1 VRFPNI
7 LARLADDE
15 KGLSVFME
23 RSVKERVVGATIL
36 VVLLVLIVPELLSGP
51 KSPATARAPA
61 LPASDSTESM
71 RNVTVDLTTRRATAA
86 DGDTAAATA
95 AAASA
100 ADTESA
106 SAASA
111 DSEPGSPPNPTPG
124 PSSNAPTITT
134 LKAQQPSDAPPVEN
148 EAPSPR
154 SSMAAKAVTTHEA
167 SHGGWAVQ
175 LGSFASRVNADNL
188 VRQLKGRE
196 APAYVLSSGKGAD
209 QRYKVRV
216 GPVADRAAAE
226 RLRLKLAKDGHAG
239 SLVAP

>member
-1 VRFPNI
+1 
-7 LARLADDE
+7 
-15 KGLSVFME
+15 ME

-51 KSPATARAPA
+51 KSAAPAKAPA
-61 LPASDSTESM
+61 LPASESTEPM
-71 RNVTVDLTTRRATAA
+71 RNVTVDLATRKATAA
-86 DGDTAAATA
+86 DLDAASATGSAAGDVDAASA

-100 ADTESA
+100 AAGT
-106 SAASA
+106 
-111 DSEPGSPPNPTPG
+111 GSPASPAPG
-124 PSSNAPTITT
+124 PTAPTITT

-148 EAPSPR
+148 EPPSPR
-154 SSMAAKAVTTHEA
+154 SSMPAKNLPSHEA
-167 SHGGWAVQ
+167 ARGGWGVQ

-196 APAYVLSSGKGAD
+196 APAYVLSSGKGTEL
-209 QRYKVRV
+209 RFKVRV

-239 SLVAP
+239 TLVAP

>member
-1 VRFPNI
+1 MK
-7 LARLADDE
+7 
-15 KGLSVFME
+15 KGLNSFME

-51 KSPATARAPA
+51 KSPAPAKAPA
-61 LPASDSTESM
+61 PPASESTEPM

-86 DGDTAAATA
+86 DVDTSSATGS
-95 AAASA
+95 AASA
-100 ADTESA
+100 TDTESA
-106 SAASA
+106 SADSAS
-111 DSEPGSPPNPTPG
+111 SEPGSPPGPTPG
-124 PSSNAPTITT
+124 PSSSAPTITT
-134 LKAQQPSDAPPVEN
+134 LKAQQPSEAPPVEN
-148 EAPSPR
+148 EASSPR
-154 SSMAAKAVTTHEA
+154 SNMPAKAVTTHEA

-188 VRQLKGRE
+188 VRQLKSHE
-196 APAYVLSSGKGAD
+196 APAYVLSSGKGTD

-239 SLVAP
+239 SLVSP

>member
-1 VRFPNI
+1 M
-7 LARLADDE
+7 LK
-15 KGLSVFME
+15 KGQSIVME

-51 KSPATARAPA
+51 KSPGAAKAPA
-61 LPASDSTESM
+61 LPAAESTEPM

-86 DGDTAAATA
+86 DADTAPTNDS
-95 AAASA
+95 AASA
-100 ADTESA
+100 TDVASA

-111 DSEPGSPPNPTPG
+111 SSEPGSPPSPTPG
-124 PSSNAPTITT
+124 PISSAPTITT
-134 LKAQQPSDAPPVEN
+134 LKAQPSEAPPVEN
-148 EAPSPR
+148 DGPSPR
-154 SSMAAKAVTTHEA
+154 SNLGAKTVPTHET

-188 VRQLKGRE
+188 VRQLKGHDG
-196 APAYVLSSGKGAD
+196 AAYVLSSGKGAE
-209 QRYKVRV
+209 QRFKVRV

>member
-1 VRFPNI
+1 MK
-7 LARLADDE
+7 
-15 KGLSVFME
+15 KGLSSFME

-51 KSPATARAPA
+51 KSPVAAKAPT
-61 LPASDSTESM
+61 LPASESTEPM

-86 DGDTAAATA
+86 DVDTASANGPAAGAT
-95 AAASA
+95 
-100 ADTESA
+100 DTESA
-106 SAASA
+106 SAASTP
-111 DSEPGSPPNPTPG
+111 SEPVGPTPG
-124 PSSNAPTITT
+124 PSTSAPTITT

-148 EAPSPR
+148 EAASPK
-154 SSMAAKAVTTHEA
+154 SNLPAKTGTTHEA
-167 SHGGWAVQ
+167 SHTGWAVQ

-188 VRQLKGRE
+188 VRQLKGHE
-196 APAYVLSSGKGAD
+196 APAYVLSSGKGTE

>member
-1 VRFPNI
+1 
-7 LARLADDE
+7 
-15 KGLSVFME
+15 ME

-51 KSPATARAPA
+51 KSPAPVNAPA
-61 LPASDSTESM
+61 LPASESTEPM

-86 DGDTAAATA
+86 DADTAAANGS
-95 AAASA
+95 AASA
-100 ADTESA
+100 TDTEPA
-106 SAASA
+106 SAAS
-111 DSEPGSPPNPTPG
+111 SEPGSPPGPVPG
-124 PSSNAPTITT
+124 PSSSAPTITT
-134 LKAQQPSDAPPVEN
+134 LKAQQPSEAPPVEN
-148 EAPSPR
+148 EVPYPKSA
-154 SSMAAKAVTTHEA
+154 MAAKAVATHEA
-167 SHGGWAVQ
+167 GKTVASHEATHGGWAVQ

-188 VRQLKGRE
+188 VRQLKSHE

-216 GPVADRAAAE
+216 GPLPDRAAAE